1 VLVGLGRPAEVGQAA
16 ARFPTPTRWLEV
28 ATVYAAGDTSAAA
41 ETLAAMG
48 ARPFEAYV
56 RLREAEELVA
66 LGRRSE
72 ADQELH
78 RALEFWQAVGA
89 SSYVLRGEALLPAS
103 A

>member
-1 VLVGLGRPAEVGQAA
+1 VSLGRSAEVGQAA
-16 ARFPTPTRWLEV
+16 AGFPTPTRWLEA
-28 ATVYAAGDTSAAA
+28 ATSYAAGDTSAAA

-56 RLREAEELVA
+56 RLRAAEELVA

-78 RALEFWQAVGA
+78 KALEFWQAVAA
-89 SSYVLRGEALLPAS
+89 STYLRRGEALLPAS